1 MDAPR
6 PLSVAEAQVRL
17 LMRFRRCDAE
27 AVRLDAALGRI
38 LAADIIAASD
48 LPPFTNSAMDGYAV
62 RAMDTAGASSEKPA
76 LLAVIGLHAAG
87 DAAPLTIRENEA
99 AAIATGASLPAG
111 ADAVVRHE
119 ETDGGVATVAIRGAV
134 APSANVRQQGETV
147 RAGTTV
153 LHAGMRL
160 TPGQIALLVATGNAQ
175 SSVVRRPRIAILST
189 GNELVPVG
197 QRAGPAQ
204 IPDTNG
210 PLLAALI
217 AQFGGDPIPL
227 GIARD
232 TPDDLRRAFDAVPDD
247 VDCFITTGGVSVGAY
262 DAVRAVIAEWGTLD
276 FWRVRMRPGH
286 PVAFGVIGDIPI
298 FALPGNP
305 VAAFVTFHVL
315 VRPAI
320 ARMLGQTLELP
331 PTVPARLIHAVE
343 NHGEQ
348 QTYLRARLR
357 MMPLGWEADTVID
370 QAVGNILSL
379 SAANGLVVI
388 PEGVAHISEGE
399 IIQAI
404 PLDEYMEHAT
414 DDHANRER
422 PCKS

>member
-17 LMRFRRCDAE
+17 LMRFRRSDAE
-27 AVRLDAALGRI
+27 AVRLDAALGRT

-119 ETDGGVATVAIRGAV
+119 ETDGGVATVAIHGAV
-134 APSANVRQQGETV
+134 APGAHVRQRGEIV

-160 TPGQIALLVATGNAQ
+160 TPGQIALLVATGNAH
-175 SSVVRRPRIAILST
+175 SSVARRPRIAILST

-197 QRAGPAQ
+197 RRAGPAQ

-217 AQFGGDPIPL
+217 AQFGGDGIPL

-247 VDCFITTGGVSVGAY
+247 ADCFITTGGVSVGAY
-262 DAVRAVIAEWGTLD
+262 DAVRAVIAERGTLD

-305 VAAFVTFHVL
+305 VAAFVTFQVL

-320 ARMLGQTLELP
+320 ARMRGQTPELP
-331 PTVPARLIHAVE
+331 LTVPAQLTQAME

-357 MMPLGWEADTVID
+357 LSPLGWEADTVID

-388 PEGVAHISEGE
+388 PEGVAHLGEGT
-399 IIQAI
+399 IVQAI
-404 PLDEYMEHAT
+404 LFDGYDEQ
-414 DDHANRER
+414 R
-422 PCKS
+422 

>member
-1 MDAPR
+1 MDAPH

-17 LMRFRRCDAE
+17 LVRFRRCSAE
-27 AVRLDAALGRI
+27 TVRLDAALGRT
-38 LAADIIAASD
+38 LAVDNIAASD

-62 RAMDTAGASSEKPA
+62 RAMDTAGASAEQPIM
-76 LLAVIGLHAAG
+76 LAVIGLQAAG
-87 DAAPLTIRENEA
+87 DAAPLRIQESEA

-119 ETDGGVATVAIRGAV
+119 ETDGGAVTVAIRGAV
-134 APSANVRQQGETV
+134 VLGANVRQQGETV

-153 LHAGMRL
+153 LHAGTRL
-160 TPGQIALLVATGNAQ
+160 TPGQIALLVATGNARP
-175 SSVVRRPRIAILST
+175 SVVRRPCIAILST
-189 GNELVPVG
+189 GNELVPDG
-197 QRAGPAQ
+197 QRMGPGQ

-232 TPDDLRRAFDAVPDD
+232 TLDDLRRAFDAVPDD
-247 VDCFITTGGVSVGAY
+247 ADCIITTGGVSGGVY
-262 DAVRAVIAEWGTLD
+262 DAMRAVIAERGALD

-286 PVAFGVIGDIPI
+286 PVAFGVIGKRPI

-305 VAAFVTFHVL
+305 VAAFVTFHIL

-331 PTVPARLIHAVE
+331 PTVPARLTQAIE
-343 NHGEQ
+343 NRSAQ
-348 QTYLRARLR
+348 QTYPRARLR
-357 MMPLGWEADTVID
+357 VTPLGWEADTAMD

-379 SAANGLVVI
+379 SEANGLVVI
-388 PEGVAHISEGE
+388 PEGVEHLSEGE
-399 IIQAI
+399 IVQAI
-404 PLDEYMEHAT
+404 LFDGYGEIG
-414 DDHANRER
+414 N
-422 PCKS
+422 

>member
-17 LMRFRRCDAE
+17 LMRFRRSDAE
-27 AVRLDAALGRI
+27 AVRLDAALGRT

-62 RAMDTAGASSEKPA
+62 RAMDTAGASSEQPA
-76 LLAVIGLHAAG
+76 LLAVIGTHAAG

-119 ETDGGVATVAIRGAV
+119 ETDGGVATVAIRGVV
-134 APSANVRQQGETV
+134 APGAHVRQGGEIV

-197 QRAGPAQ
+197 QRAGPTQ

-247 VDCFITTGGVSVGAY
+247 VDCIITTGGVSVGAY
-262 DAVRAVIAEWGTLD
+262 DAVRAVIAERGTLD

-315 VRPAI
+315 VRLAI

-331 PTVPARLIHAVE
+331 PTVPARLAQAIE
-343 NHGEQ
+343 NRGRQ
-348 QTYLRARLR
+348 QIYPRARLR
-357 MMPLGWEADTVID
+357 VTPLGWEADMAMD

-379 SAANGLVVI
+379 SEANGLVVI
-388 PEGVAHISEGE
+388 PEGVAHVSEGE
-399 IIQAI
+399 IAQAI
-404 PLDEYMEHAT
+404 LF
-414 DDHANRER
+414 DDDSGVRHY
-422 PCKS
+422 